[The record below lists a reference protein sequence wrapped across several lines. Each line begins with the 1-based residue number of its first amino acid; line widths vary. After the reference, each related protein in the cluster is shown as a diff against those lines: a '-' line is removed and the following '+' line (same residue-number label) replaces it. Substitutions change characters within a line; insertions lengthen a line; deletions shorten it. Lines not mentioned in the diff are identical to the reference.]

1 MNEKGVG
8 RVDVFHTLMI
18 DHEVVQ
24 DGSPGSRSASG
35 LYEKKASS
43 TAKRSQNIWAIDLR
57 PRWGRQLGEDRFP
70 VVALR
75 LPPAT
80 IFVPFGNVPEVSQ
93 RIVDRPLQSSKP
105 ANVSNLNNNAPGR
118 CKAVPV

>member
-1 MNEKGVG
+1 M
-8 RVDVFHTLMI
+8 FHTLMI

-35 LYEKKASS
+35 VDEEKASS

-80 IFVPFGNVPEVSQ
+80 IFVPFGNVPDVSQ
-93 RIVDRPLQSSKP
+93 MIVDRPLQLPKTAYVP
-105 ANVSNLNNNAPGR
+105 NLNNNAPG
-118 CKAVPV
+118 